1 MSIRPRA
8 EKAAQAILGVLGADA
23 SAEQTA
29 AVVKAIE
36 AAMIDA
42 YRDCSERNAKAAL
55 AVCEEDLDKAHKIA
69 DEIRRANVALVANL
83 SSMR

>member
-1 MSIRPRA
+1 MPIRPRA
-8 EKAAQAILGVLGADA
+8 EKAAQAIIGLLGTDA
-23 SAEQTA
+23 TSEQTA
-29 AVVKAIE
+29 AIVKTIE

-55 AVCEEDLDKAHKIA
+55 SVCEEDLDKAHKIA
-69 DEIRRANVALVANL
+69 EEIRRANVALVANL

>member
-8 EKAAQAILGVLGADA
+8 EKAAQAILGVLKAEA

-29 AVVKAIE
+29 AIVKTIE

-42 YRDCSERNAKAAL
+42 YRDCTERNANAAL
-55 AVCEEDLDKAHKIA
+55 AVCEEDLDKAHMIA
-69 DEIRRANVALVANL
+69 EEIRRANVALVANL